1 MVLSMPTKGG
11 LLGMKTPSYQYIW
24 VNGSGILQSMPK
36 YFTLQEANETLGA
49 IRPLVDEIQKIR
61 EEILARRPEIWPMVE
76 RSAGN
81 GGSQA
86 ASKLVKEFERLDA
99 LVHQVQGTGALFKDI
114 NLGLLD
120 FLALKDGREVYL
132 CWKYGEDD
140 IAFWH
145 EIEAGYAGRQPIDS
159 F

>member
-1 MVLSMPTKGG
+1 LKGIQGETMP
-11 LLGMKTPSYQYIW
+11 
-24 VNGSGILQSMPK
+24 N
-36 YFTLQEANETLGA
+36 YFTLQEANNALTI
-49 IRPLVDEIQKIR
+49 IRPLMDEIQAIR
-61 EEILARRPEIWPMVE
+61 QEILARQPEVWPVVE

-86 ASKLVKEFERLDA
+86 ASQMVREFERLDA
-99 LVHQVQGTGALFKDI
+99 LVHQVQATGALFKDI

-120 FLALKDGREVYL
+120 FSALKDGREVYL
-132 CWKYGEDD
+132 CWKYGEED

-145 EIEAGYAGRQPIDS
+145 EIEAGYAGRQPIAS

>member
-1 MVLSMPTKGG
+1 MT
-11 LLGMKTPSYQYIW
+11 Q
-24 VNGSGILQSMPK
+24 
-36 YFTLQEANETLGA
+36 YFTLQTANHALTV
-49 IRPLVDEIQKIR
+49 IRPLMDEIQAIR
-61 EEILARRPEIWPMVE
+61 QEILARQPDVWPVVE

-86 ASKLVKEFERLDA
+86 ASQMVREFERLDA
-99 LVHQVQGTGALFKDI
+99 LVHQVQATGALFKDI

-120 FLALKDGREVYL
+120 FPALRDEHEVYL
-132 CWKYGEDD
+132 CWKYGEGD

>member
-1 MVLSMPTKGG
+1 VSEFGEYMP
-11 LLGMKTPSYQYIW
+11 Q
-24 VNGSGILQSMPK
+24 
-36 YFTLQEANETLGA
+36 YFTLHEANEALTI
-49 IRPLVDEIQKIR
+49 IRPLMDDLQAIR
-61 EEILARRPEIWPMVE
+61 QDILARQPEVWPVVE

-99 LVHQVQGTGALFKDI
+99 LVHQIQETGVLFKDI

-120 FLALKDGREVYL
+120 FPAWKDGREVYL
-132 CWKYGEDD
+132 CWKYGEVD

-145 EIEAGYAGRQPIDS
+145 EIEAGYAGRQSIDR
-159 F
+159 FL